1 MAILLSSSDAD
12 RLVAHARRA
21 YPRECCGVLLGRD
34 CGENHQVE
42 RVVPASN
49 IAEDDQRTN
58 YQLDWSTLF
67 RVVRAARLGPQRILG
82 FYHSHPDGSTRPSR
96 RDRQAAWID
105 YAYLIVSTDG
115 HTRSGLSGWRMP
127 AEGTEFHAET
137 VEISA
142 LPDGS
147 SAACVAGTAVLGRI
161 PDAGSPIMH

>member
-1 MAILLSSSDAD
+1 M
-12 RLVAHARRA
+12 
-21 YPRECCGVLLGRD
+21 LLGRD

-137 VEISA
+137 LKLSA
-142 LPDGS
+142 LAVEPSEGRVGG
-147 SAACVAGTAVLGRI
+147 AVVLGRI
-161 PDAGSPIMH
+161 PDAGSPITH